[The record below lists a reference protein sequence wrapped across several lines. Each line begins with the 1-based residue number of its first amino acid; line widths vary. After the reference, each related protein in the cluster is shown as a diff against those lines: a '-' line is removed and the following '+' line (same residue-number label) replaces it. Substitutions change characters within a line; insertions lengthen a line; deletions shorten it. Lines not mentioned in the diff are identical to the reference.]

1 MLENTIKKLLK
12 KTIIEKNSIL
22 QKLLF
27 EEKKITKLVRKF
39 SDNLQ
44 NGGKLIFCGN
54 GGSAADAQHLATEY
68 LVRLRP
74 SKNRCAI
81 PSISLTLD
89 STYLTACGNDYGF
102 ENIFSRAI
110 SGLGNKN
117 DILIAIST
125 SGRSKNII
133 KVLQKAR
140 EMGIYSFALL
150 GSGGGDAKKYCQ
162 EKIIVKSKNVARI
175 QETHI
180 FLGHFILENLEE
192 ELFIKKIIK

>member
-1 MLENTIKKLLK
+1 LLENTIKKLLK

>member
-1 MLENTIKKLLK
+1 LLENTIKKLLK
-12 KTIIEKNSIL
+12 KSIIEKNSIL

-110 SGLGNKN
+110 SGLGKKN

-133 KVLQKAR
+133 KVLQKAK

-150 GSGGGDAKKYCQ
+150 GSGGGDAKKYCH

-192 ELFIKKIIK
+192 ELFTKKIIK

>member
-74 SKNRCAI
+74 NKNRCAI

-133 KVLQKAR
+133 KVLQKAK
-140 EMGIYSFALL
+140 EMEIYSFALL

-192 ELFIKKIIK
+192 ELFTKKIIK